1 MRKYFLMLLAAAC
14 LLTSCEKNEKHEDP
28 QIIGEKHS
36 NSTMWVTISLLC
48 LITIRFGALK

>member
-28 QIIGEKHS
+28 QIIGENPAHLQTS
-36 NSTMWVTISLLC
+36 VSV
-48 LITIRFGALK
+48 